1 VPAVLSNVN
10 LLSNTI
16 WASLESIGIVTAGF
30 IALSRFFRK
39 FDHRLETLDKRL
51 DRIEYQF
58 KPNSGES
65 MKDQLDRQDSALQEL
80 KTDVAVI
87 KATSKIKT
95 RATA

>member
-1 VPAVLSNVN
+1 MLSNAN
-10 LLSNTI
+10 MLTNTI
-16 WASLESIGIVTAGF
+16 WAIFEIIGIFTAGL
-30 IALSRFFRK
+30 IALGRFFKK
-39 FDHRLETLDKRL
+39 FDRRLETLDKRL

-87 KATSKIKT
+87 KATSKIK
-95 RATA
+95 AQASA